1 MNTEDHRHYSEELAA
16 YMLGALNVEEMREF
30 ELHLR
35 DCAACQAEQ
44 RWLRGAVELLPS
56 SVEQIEPPPE
66 LRERLMATV
75 RAEAPDHAAARS
87 TGSRGTRRLFP
98 RGWGS
103 IMRPAAAL
111 GTLLVLAAGV
121 GGYLLGSND
130 SGDSGAARTVAVRGT
145 EVQPG
150 ASGTI
155 VRSDDTAVLRV
166 RGLHDPGRDRVYQV
180 WLLKKGSDRPEP
192 SSLFSVHRDGTGAA
206 GIPGL
211 DGAEEVMV
219 SAEPRAGSAQPT
231 SMPVLRTRL

>member
-16 YMLGALNVEEMREF
+16 YMLGALSVEETRDF
-30 ELHLR
+30 ELHLG
-35 DCAACQAEQ
+35 DCASCQAEK
-44 RWLRGAVELLPS
+44 RWLRGAVELLPA

-66 LRERLMATV
+66 LRERLMVTV
-75 RAEAPDHAAARS
+75 RAEAPARTAATS
-87 TGSRGTRRLFP
+87 PSSRGARRLLP
-98 RGWGS
+98 RGWGP

-111 GTLLVLAAGV
+111 GTLVVLAAGI
-121 GGYLLGSND
+121 GGYVLGSND
-130 SGDSGAARTVAVRGT
+130 SGDSGATRTVAVRGT

-155 VRSDDTAVLRV
+155 VRRDDTAVLRV

-180 WLLKKGSDRPEP
+180 WLLRNGSDKPEP